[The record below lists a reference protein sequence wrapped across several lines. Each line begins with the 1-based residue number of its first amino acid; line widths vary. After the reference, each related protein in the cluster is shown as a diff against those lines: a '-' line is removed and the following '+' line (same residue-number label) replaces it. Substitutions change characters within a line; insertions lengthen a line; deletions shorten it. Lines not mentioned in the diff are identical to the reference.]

1 MAAVEKSR
9 PRTWP
14 ASPPRT
20 TRFAERHPRGRLG
33 FVMLQSEETADDD
46 IRLVVPDDVGVF
58 ITRSAMPDS
67 TTVETLASMA
77 ADLARAA
84 AVLPPRLDAVAY
96 VCTSGSVVIGEER
109 VADELSKGQPEAKTT
124 SLVSC
129 VVAALRAL
137 GIRRPVVGTPY
148 LDEINRLEAD
158 FLVGH
163 GFDVLS
169 MTGMQIESGWD
180 MCRVD
185 PEDTVRF
192 ALEIDR
198 PEADGIFLS
207 CTGLRTLEVVEE
219 IERKTGKPV
228 LGSNQALIWRM
239 LRLIGVDDRIAGY
252 GRLLREH

>member
-1 MAAVEKSR
+1 MAALER
-9 PRTWP
+9 QNRTWP
-14 ASPPRT
+14 PSPPRT
-20 TRFAERHPRGRLG
+20 TRLSERHPRGRLG
-33 FVMLQSEETADDD
+33 FVLLQSEETAEDD
-46 IRLVVPDDVGVF
+46 IRMVVPADVGVF
-58 ITRSAMPDS
+58 FTRSPMPDS
-67 TTVETLASMA
+67 TTVETLASMGG
-77 ADLARAA
+77 DLGRAA
-84 AVLPPRLDAVAY
+84 GVLPPALDAVAY

-109 VADELSKGQPEAKTT
+109 VAAELTRGQPQARTT

-129 VVAALRAL
+129 VVAALKTL
-137 GIRRPVVGTPY
+137 GIARPVVGTPY
-148 LDEINRLEAD
+148 LDEINTLEAD
-158 FLVGH
+158 FLTGH
-163 GFDVLS
+163 GFDVFG

-185 PEDTVRF
+185 PDDTIAF

-219 IERKTGKPV
+219 IERRTGKPV

-239 LRLIGVDDRIAGY
+239 LRLIGVDDRIEGY